1 MSYVGINIGALTVK
15 MVSLDD
21 DHLHF
26 RVVNHRGRPVQVVRE
41 LLREFPGRAFFG
53 VSGHLGHISEAAAT
67 EAALQHIHGDFDAV
81 ASLGGEAFTVY
92 LLEGTRLL
100 SVLAPDKCAA
110 GSGEFLVQQ
119 IGRFGMDIEQAI
131 DRSFAGKVV
140 PLASRCSVHC
150 KSDVTHKLNRQEAST
165 EDILHTLHDSMANR
179 VASLLEKGQRP
190 LRRLLVV
197 GGVAQNRAVIASL
210 REKLPKTDVVVPPE
224 APYFEAL
231 GTALITR
238 AEPVYDFPNI
248 TEKRTLGT
256 LPVLTEDNS
265 RVTLIPSPA
274 PDLSAVGPFVLGVD
288 AGSTTTKAVLMDA
301 ATRRI
306 VASHYRRT
314 AGDPVGAT
322 RQCLRALADAM
333 GDRKVGLVAVT
344 GSARELIGAYLGT
357 SHVYNEISAHA
368 AGAAH
373 FDPEVDTIFEIGGQD
388 SKYIL
393 LRNGVPIDYAMNAAC
408 SAGTGSFLEECAQ
421 GDLGLPLTEIADVA
435 LRAATPVQFK
445 ATCAA
450 FINSDIRTALQE
462 GFSREDVTAGLIY
475 SIVQNYLSKVKG
487 RRAVGRKVFF
497 QGGVA
502 MNRAVGQA
510 FAYCLD
516 KHVVI
521 PPHPEL
527 LGAIGVALLALERA
541 KEPITDVVDLAK
553 LAAPSIQLLG
563 QFTCRACEN
572 YCAIDRL
579 EVAGRRFPFGGRCSR
594 YEVLR
599 RSEKRGVE
607 VVDLVEARNKLIF
620 APAASPPGDVKGRI
634 GIPRALMAHS
644 LYPLFSTFFSQLGLE
659 VVLSDIDPAG
669 WSRANSGFCLP
680 VQIAHGAILD
690 LVKNG
695 TGMVFLPHIDRMP
708 NPQADA
714 DSHLCPITQASPYFI
729 SKAFPDVA
737 FLSPVLNL
745 ADGYQACEESVQLAV
760 GQLGFPRPLAERAYR
775 EAVRVQMDVER
786 SLQTLGRNALT
797 EALEDRTPTVILVG
811 RSYNAYPA
819 EASQSVA
826 KKLCSL
832 GIRTIPGD
840 CLPRER
846 TGPTCWHYPNIIMN
860 AVEFVRRYSNLYLLY
875 VSNFSCTIDAFTQ
888 SLLSSELGS
897 KPYLLLEID
906 AHTADA
912 GIQTRL
918 EAFLDVIRND
928 RSDQAEKRPFAAATI
943 GNDAMVMNSYGRRVH
958 LTDARVKL
966 YFPAF
971 SYYHSRAVALA
982 ARWLGLNV
990 GGLIELDRHHLDRG
1004 LRYTSGRECLPLP
1017 ISIGQMLEAHD
1028 QRDPDEI
1035 VGFYMVRGGAPCVL
1049 ACYSDYFQHFIE
1061 DNELRDL
1068 FIFDPQ
1074 EANNYF
1080 GLNRR
1085 KIGQFLSSLITLAD
1099 LFLEME
1105 QSLRVVGEPGS
1116 LELLRKCWNE
1126 QVDSA
1131 PSPAALNASLPSL
1144 AKRVSAIPHTDP
1156 THCPKVVV
1164 TGDFFTR
1171 LDPSF
1176 MGGIHDLYAKHGI
1189 ILIPVDLNELYLYGA
1204 YAGMVTA
1211 TQDWGVPPESLR
1223 ALALACAKAFR
1234 PEGRNYVISRVK
1246 YHQLK
1251 YYEERYRGLFG
1262 RTGLLVT
1269 GLNDMYRL
1277 FRHASQH
1284 ISPAVFGEAIPTV
1297 GKALAARDEGY
1308 QGIIV
1313 VGPFNC
1319 LPFRISEAILK
1330 PYCIQ
1335 QRMPI
1340 LTYESDG
1347 FSVSPSFLRQ
1357 VDVHIQQ
1364 VLATHLAGGDP
1375 QKRESASKS
1384 L

>member
-1 MSYVGINIGALTVK
+1 MSYIGINIGALTVK
-15 MVSLDD
+15 VVSLDD
-21 DHLHF
+21 DRIQS
-26 RVVNHRGRPVQVVRE
+26 RVASHRGRPVPVIHE
-41 LLREFPGRAFFG
+41 LLREFSKRAFFG
-53 VSGHLGHISEAAAT
+53 VSGHLGHISEVAAT
-67 EAALQHIHGDFDAV
+67 EAALEHIHGSFDAV

-92 LLEGTRLL
+92 LLEGTRVL
-100 SVLAPDKCAA
+100 SVVAPDKCAA
-110 GSGEFLVQQ
+110 GSGEFFVQQ
-119 IGRFGMDIEQAI
+119 IGRFGLDLQQAIEQ
-131 DRSFAGKVV
+131 SLAGKVV

-165 EDILHTLHDSMANR
+165 EDILHTLHDSMADKV
-179 VASLLEKGQRP
+179 VALLAKGQRP
-190 LRRLLVV
+190 VRRLLVV

-210 REKLPKTDVVVPPE
+210 REKLSKTNVVVPPE
-224 APYFEAL
+224 GPYFEAM
-231 GTALITR
+231 GTALLTR
-238 AEPVYDFPNI
+238 AEPVYEFPNI

-256 LPVLTEDNS
+256 LPALTEDNS
-265 RVTLIPSPA
+265 RVTLIPAPA

-288 AGSTTTKAVLMDA
+288 AGSTTTKAVLMDP

-306 VASHYRRT
+306 VASHCRRT
-314 AGDPVGAT
+314 NGDPVGAT
-322 RQCLRALADAM
+322 RQCLRALADGM
-333 GDRKVGLVAVT
+333 GNRKIGPVAVT

-368 AGAAH
+368 VGAAH
-373 FDPEVDTIFEIGGQD
+373 FDPQVDTIFEIGGQD

-421 GDLGLPLTEIADVA
+421 GDLGLPLTEIADEA
-435 LRAATPVQFK
+435 LRAAAPVQFK

-462 GFSREDVTAGLIY
+462 GCSREDVTAGLVY
-475 SIVQNYLSKVKG
+475 SIVQNYLTKVKG
-487 RRAVGRKVFF
+487 PRAIGKRVFF

-510 FAYCLD
+510 FAHCLG

-541 KEPITDVVDLAK
+541 SGTFTDVTDVAGLAV
-553 LAAPSIQLLG
+553 PPIQVLG
-563 QFTCRACEN
+563 QFTCRACDN

-594 YEVLR
+594 YESVR
-599 RSEKRGVE
+599 RRRGRGVE

-620 APAASPPGDVKGRI
+620 APVPSPPQEMKGRI
-634 GIPRALMAHS
+634 GIPRALTSHS
-644 LYPLFSTFFSQLGLE
+644 LYLLYSTFFRQLGLE
-659 VVLSDIDPAG
+659 VVLSGIDPAG
-669 WSRANSGFCLP
+669 WSRANSGFCFP

-690 LVKNG
+690 LVKG
-695 TGMVFLPHIDRMP
+695 GIDTIFLPHVNRMP
-708 NPQADA
+708 NAQAGV
-714 DSHLCPITQASPYFI
+714 DSYLCPITQASPYFI
-729 SKAFPDVA
+729 SKAFPNVT
-737 FLSPVLNL
+737 FLSPVLNF
-745 ADGYQACEESVQLAV
+745 ANGYEACEELVELADRQLD
-760 GQLGFPRPLAERAYR
+760 FPRPLAERAYR
-775 EAVRVQMDVER
+775 EAVKAQMEVER
-786 SLQTLGRNALT
+786 SMQKLGRTALA
-797 EALEDRTPTVILVG
+797 EASEDQKPTVILVG

-832 GIRTIPGD
+832 GIRVIPGD

-846 TGPTCWHYPNIIMN
+846 PGPTCWHYPNIILN
-860 AVEFVRRYSNLYLLY
+860 AVELAGRHPNLYLLY
-875 VSNFSCTIDAFTQ
+875 VSNFSCTIDAFTH

-897 KPYLLLEID
+897 KPYLFLEID

-918 EAFLDVIRND
+918 EAFLDVLENY
-928 RSDQAEKRPFAAATI
+928 RSDQVEKKPFALATI
-943 GNDAMVMNSYGRRVH
+943 GHDAMVTASNGRRVH
-958 LTDARVKL
+958 LTDTRVKL
-966 YFPAF
+966 YFAAF
-971 SYYHSRAVALA
+971 AHYHSRAIALA

-990 GGLIELDRHHLDRG
+990 GQLIELDRHHLERG

-1017 ISIGQMLEAHD
+1017 ISIGQMLEAHE
-1028 QRDPDEI
+1028 QRDRDEI

-1049 ACYSDYFQHFIE
+1049 ACYNDYFRHFIE

-1068 FIFDPQ
+1068 FIFDPH
-1074 EANNYF
+1074 EVNDYY

-1085 KIGQFLSSLITLAD
+1085 KLGQFLASLIMLAD

-1105 QSLRVVGEPGS
+1105 QTLRVVGEPGS
-1116 LELLRKCWNE
+1116 LDLLRECWNE

-1131 PSPAALNASLPSL
+1131 RSPMVLNANLPSL
-1144 AKRVSAIPHTDP
+1144 VKQVTAIPHTDP
-1156 THCPKVVV
+1156 AYCPKVVV

-1171 LDPSF
+1171 LSPSF

-1204 YAGMVTA
+1204 YADMVTA
-1211 TQDWGVPPESLR
+1211 TQDWGVPPDSLR

-1234 PEGRNYVISRVK
+1234 PEGRNYVISRVR

-1251 YYEERYRGLFG
+1251 YYEERYRRLFG

-1277 FRHASQH
+1277 FQHASQH
-1284 ISPAVFGEAIPTV
+1284 ISSAVFGEAIPTV
-1297 GKALAARDEGY
+1297 GKALAAQDEGY

-1313 VGPFNC
+1313 IGPFNC

-1330 PYCIQ
+1330 PYCMQ
-1335 QRMPI
+1335 QRMPT

-1347 FSVSPSFLRQ
+1347 FSVSPTFLRQ

-1364 VLATHLAGGDP
+1364 VLGNTPAAGP
-1375 QKRESASKS
+1375 SLKTKS
-1384 L
+1384 CR

>member
-1 MSYVGINIGALTVK
+1 MA
-15 MVSLDD
+15 D
-21 DHLHF
+21 
-26 RVVNHRGRPVQVVRE
+26 
-41 LLREFPGRAFFG
+41 
-53 VSGHLGHISEAAAT
+53 
-67 EAALQHIHGDFDAV
+67 
-81 ASLGGEAFTVY
+81 
-92 LLEGTRLL
+92 
-100 SVLAPDKCAA
+100 
-110 GSGEFLVQQ
+110 
-119 IGRFGMDIEQAI
+119 
-131 DRSFAGKVV
+131 KVV
-140 PLASRCSVHC
+140 A
-150 KSDVTHKLNRQEAST
+150 
-165 EDILHTLHDSMANR
+165 
-179 VASLLEKGQRP
+179 LLEKGQRP
-190 LRRLLVV
+190 VRRLLVV
-197 GGVAQNRAVIASL
+197 GGVAQNRALIACL
-210 REKLPKTDVVVPPE
+210 REKLPKTDVLVPPE
-224 APYFEAL
+224 SPYFEAL

-238 AEPVYDFPNI
+238 AEPVYDLPNI

-256 LPVLTEDNS
+256 LPALRADNS
-265 RVTLIPSPA
+265 RVTLIPTPA
-274 PDLSAVGPFVLGVD
+274 PDLAAVGPFVLGVD
-288 AGSTTTKAVLMDA
+288 AGSTTTKAVLMDP
-301 ATRRI
+301 TSRRI

-314 AGDPVGAT
+314 GGDPVGAT
-322 RQCLRALADAM
+322 RQCLRALAD
-333 GDRKVGLVAVT
+333 GVENRKVGLVAAT

-373 FDPEVDTIFEIGGQD
+373 FDPGVDTIFEIGGQD

-421 GDLGLPLTEIADVA
+421 GDLGLPLAEIADVA
-435 LRAATPVQFK
+435 LRAAAPVQFK

-462 GFSREDVTAGLIY
+462 GYSREDVTAGLVY

-487 RRAVGRKVFF
+487 PRAVGKRVFF

-510 FAYCLD
+510 FAHCLG

-527 LGAIGVALLALERA
+527 LGAVGVALLVLERSTGTF
-541 KEPITDVVDLAK
+541 TDVTDLST
-553 LAAPSIQLLG
+553 LAAPPMRERG
-563 QFTCRACEN
+563 QFTCHACEN
-572 YCAIDRL
+572 YCEIDRL

-594 YEVLR
+594 YENVR
-599 RSEKRGVE
+599 RRTIRRAQT
-607 VVDLVEARNKLIF
+607 VDLVEERNKLIF
-620 APAASPPGDVKGRI
+620 APVASLLEQAKDRI
-634 GIPRALMAHS
+634 GIPRALTTHS
-644 LYPLFSTFFSQLGLE
+644 LYPLYSTFFSQLGLE
-659 VVLSDIDPAG
+659 VVLSDIDLAG
-669 WSRANSGFCLP
+669 WSRANSGFCFP
-680 VQIAHGAILD
+680 VQLAHGAVLD
-690 LVKNG
+690 LVKRG
-695 TGMVFLPHIDRMP
+695 TDMIFLPHVNRMP
-708 NPQADA
+708 NPQADV
-714 DSHLCPITQASPYFI
+714 DSYLCPITQASPYFI
-729 SKAFPDVA
+729 SKAFPEAV
-737 FLSPVLNL
+737 FLSPILNFG
-745 ADGYQACEESVQLAV
+745 DGYEVCDELRQLAV
-760 GQLGFPRPLAERAYR
+760 RQLGFPRAVAERAHR
-775 EAVRVQMDVER
+775 EAVRAQTEVEG
-786 SLQTLGRNALT
+786 SMQTLGRKALT
-797 EALEDRTPTVILVG
+797 EALQDGKPTVVLVG

-832 GIRTIPGD
+832 GIRVIPGD

-846 TGPTCWHYPNIIMN
+846 TGPTCWHYSNIIMN
-860 AVEFVRRYSNLYLLY
+860 AVKLVGRHSNLYLLY
-875 VSNFSCTIDAFTQ
+875 LCNFSCTIDAFTH

-918 EAFLDVIRND
+918 EAFLDVIDNR
-928 RSDQAEKRPFAAATI
+928 RSDPVERKPFTPATI
-943 GNDAMVMNSYGRRVH
+943 GKNALVTASNGRRVH
-958 LTDARVKL
+958 LTDSRVKL

-971 SYYHSRAVALA
+971 AHYHARAVALA

-990 GGLIELDRHHLDRG
+990 GGVIELDRRHLERG

-1017 ISIGQMLEAHD
+1017 ICVGQMLDVHD
-1028 QRDPDEI
+1028 RRDSDEI
-1035 VGFYMVRGGAPCVL
+1035 AGFYMVRGGAPCVMT
-1049 ACYSDYFQHFIE
+1049 CYNDYFRHFIE

-1068 FIFDPQ
+1068 FIFDPH
-1074 EANNYF
+1074 EANDYY
-1080 GLNRR
+1080 GLNPR
-1085 KIGQFLSSLITLAD
+1085 KVGQYLGSLFTLAD

-1116 LELLRKCWNE
+1116 LELLRTCWSDR
-1126 QVDSA
+1126 VDRA
-1131 PSPAALNASLPSL
+1131 PSPMALNAGLGGL
-1144 AKRVSAIPHTDP
+1144 ATRVGAIPHTNP
-1156 THCPKVVV
+1156 TDCPKVVV

-1171 LDPSF
+1171 LNPSF
-1176 MGGIHDLYAKHGI
+1176 LGGVHDLYAEHGI
-1189 ILIPVDLNELYLYGA
+1189 ILIPVDLNELYLFGA
-1204 YAGMVTA
+1204 YAGMITA
-1211 TQDWGVPPESLR
+1211 TQDWGVPPNSLR

-1234 PEGRNYVISRVK
+1234 PEGRNYIISHVR

-1277 FRHASQH
+1277 FQHASQH

-1313 VGPFNC
+1313 IGPFNC

-1364 VLATHLAGGDP
+1364 VLGNSPAKGRPSRA
-1375 QKRESASKS
+1375 KRCC
-1384 L
+1384 